1 MKSIKNKIFLYMALT
16 VFISLT
22 VVGGISIYL
31 NYYSMIGTMNQ
42 SMTELAETAS
52 ERVAKELDIYKN
64 LAYEAGSIAR
74 LANPETGID
83 EKKSIIDQRSKTH
96 EFQRG
101 NIIGIDGISIFDGK
115 DYSDRDY
122 FKRSINGEMAVSEP
136 LISKVTGQMT
146 IIISAPLWEKG
157 IPGTKVVGV
166 VYFVPKETFL
176 NDIAASIRVSK
187 GSNAY
192 LLNQSGKVI
201 ADPNM
206 DKVTNGINVQESASK
221 DVRLAQLAALEGKMT
236 KGESGFGRY
245 ENQGHKMFLSYAP
258 IAGTDGWSIGISA
271 PMSDFMGSTKTASG
285 ITLLLIAVFLVVAAI
300 VSAALA
306 GKIASPITSCANR
319 LKLLAEGDLD
329 SPVTEVKDKDETGI
343 LADATRELVSRLGM
357 IIKDVDYVLHEMAA
371 GDLTVSTTCD
381 AAYVGGFKGIH
392 EAMHQ
397 LKAELGETLLNISR
411 SSGEVAAGADQVS
424 AGAQALSQGATEQA
438 GSIEELAATIGDISK
453 QVEGNA
459 RSAKEASNKAKEMAE
474 ELSSGKEQMQKMTK
488 AMDEI
493 SQTSGEIGK
502 IIKTIED
509 IAFQTNILALN
520 AAVEAARAGE
530 AGKGFAVVADEVR
543 NLASKSGEA
552 SKNTSALIENSYQS
566 VQNGALIAAETKE
579 SLNRIAAASERTVS
593 LINEISN
600 SSGEQ
605 AVSIGQVNQGI
616 DQISSVV
623 QTNSAT
629 AEESAATSE
638 ELSGQAQILK
648 NLIDRFRL

>member
-1 MKSIKNKIFLYMALT
+1 MKSIKNKIFFYMAFT

-31 NYYSMIGTMNQ
+31 NYFSMIGTMNQ

-74 LANPETGID
+74 LANSDTSVD
-83 EKKSIIDQRSKTH
+83 EKKSIIDQRAKTH

-122 FKRSINGEMAVSEP
+122 FKRSIKGEMAVSEP

-176 NDIAASIRVSK
+176 NDIAASIQVSK

-201 ADPNM
+201 ADPDM

-221 DVRLAQLAALEGKMT
+221 DSKLAQLAALEAKMT

-285 ITLLLIAVFLVVAAI
+285 VTLILIAVFLVVAGI
-300 VSAALA
+300 VSAVLA
-306 GKIASPITSCANR
+306 GKIASPVTSCANR

-329 SPVTEVKDKDETGI
+329 SPVAEMKNKDETGI

-381 AAYVGGFKGIH
+381 SAYVGGFKGIH

-397 LKAELGETLLNISR
+397 LKAQLGDTLLSISR

-459 RSAKEASNKAKEMAE
+459 RSAREASNKAKEMAE
-474 ELSSGKEQMQKMTK
+474 ELSSGKEQMLRMTK

-552 SKNTSALIENSYQS
+552 SKNTSFLIENSYQS

-579 SLNRIAAASERTVS
+579 SLDRIAVSSERTVS

-600 SSGEQ
+600 SSAEQ

>member
-1 MKSIKNKIFLYMALT
+1 MKSIKAKIFLYMALT
-16 VFISLT
+16 VFFSLT
-22 VVGGISIYL
+22 AVGGISIYL

-42 SMTELAETAS
+42 SMTELAVTAS

-74 LANPETGID
+74 LANPETSIE

-96 EFQRG
+96 GFQRG
-101 NIIGIDGISIFDGK
+101 NIIGVDGISIFDGK

-122 FKRSINGEMAVSEP
+122 FKRSIKGEMAVSEP

-176 NDIAASIRVSK
+176 NDITASIQISK
-187 GSNAY
+187 GSNSY

-201 ADPNM
+201 ADPDM
-206 DKVTNGINVQESASK
+206 EKVSGNINVQESAAK
-221 DVRLAQLAALEGKMT
+221 DSGLAELASLESKMT
-236 KGESGFGRY
+236 QGKSGFDRY
-245 ENQGHKMFLSYAP
+245 ERDGRKMFLSYAP
-258 IAGTDGWSIGISA
+258 VAGTDGWSIGISA
-271 PMSDFMGSTKTASG
+271 PMSDFMGSTKTASTV
-285 ITLLLIAVFLVVAAI
+285 TLILIALFLVIAAA

-306 GKIASPITSCANR
+306 GKIARPITACAGR
-319 LKLLAEGDLD
+319 LKLLSEGDLD
-329 SPVTEVKDKDETGI
+329 TPVADIKNRDETGI
-343 LADATRELVSRLGM
+343 LADATQDLVQRLGL
-357 IIKDVDYVLHEMAA
+357 IIGDVDCFLHEMAA
-371 GDLTVSTTCD
+371 GNLTVSSTCD
-381 AAYVGGFKGIH
+381 TAYAGGFKGIH

-397 LKAELGETLLNISR
+397 LKVQLSDTLLSISR

-424 AGAQALSQGATEQA
+424 AGAQALSQGTTQQA
-438 GSIEELAATIGDISK
+438 GSIEELAATIGDIAK

-459 RSAKEASNKAKEMAE
+459 KSAREASLQAKETAKE
-474 ELSSGKEQMQKMTK
+474 LKSGKEQMQKMTE
-488 AMDEI
+488 AMAEI

-543 NLASKSGEA
+543 NLASKSAEA
-552 SKNTSALIENSYQS
+552 SKSTSVLIENSYQS
-566 VQNGALIAAETKE
+566 VQHGTVIASETKE
-579 SLNRIAAASERTVS
+579 SLDRIAAASERTVT
-593 LINEISN
+593 LINAISEA
-600 SSGEQ
+600 SGEQ
-605 AVSIGQVNQGI
+605 AVSISQVNQGI

-638 ELSGQAQILK
+638 ELSGQAHILK
-648 NLIDRFRL
+648 DLIDRFRL